1 MVMKAVRVPGT
12 TAVVRTWTKKS
23 ATERS
28 GRIRT
33 EIMSSSSNSRTVL
46 LLLLEIE
53 VVAVAVVVVVV
64 ALGGWHTPTASVIA
78 FLSAPILSVIPM
90 PAPESSAVRNFPLV
104 APGCALMLGLV
115 VSGLLIM

>member
-53 VVAVAVVVVVV
+53 VAMVVVVVV